1 METEE
6 QKIQQDREGAPGSWT
21 SDLYLYTCMDIY
33 VYFYIHIYFY
43 IYFYIYN
50 YIHAFPQKP
59 SFVKTH
65 GCF

>member
-1 METEE
+1 MEADE
-6 QKIQQDREGAPGSWT
+6 QEIQQDREGAPGSWT
-21 SDLYLYTCMDIY
+21 SDLYLYIYMDIY
-33 VYFYIHIYFY
+33 VYFY

-50 YIHAFPQKP
+50 YIHTFPQKP

>member
-1 METEE
+1 MEADE
-6 QKIQQDREGAPGSWT
+6 QEIQQDREGAPGSWT
-21 SDLYLYTCMDIY
+21 SDLYLYIYMDIY
-33 VYFYIHIYFY
+33 VYFY

-50 YIHAFPQKP
+50 YIHMFPQKP

>member
-1 METEE
+1 MEADE

-21 SDLYLYTCMDIY
+21 SDLYLYIYMDIY
-33 VYFYIHIYFY
+33 VYFY

-50 YIHAFPQKP
+50 YIHMFSQKP